1 MEERWIKWACTLA
14 MLLAASGCAQ
24 TQYNTTDL
32 PRQYAAPQTRNF
44 AKVDFTPYANAL
56 ADGETLQ
63 QGDQLSV
70 SLDTGHQISG
80 EESKLEWKV
89 NVDASGQAVLPQI
102 GPVRVA
108 GLTKTDAEQQIKNAS
123 LQRDVFLTPTVGISV
138 EKKSERTV
146 IVSGAVNKPGPVTI
160 RGDRVTLADVL
171 VRAGGLTS
179 EATGEV
185 SVTGSGGSTTTDSIR
200 TVGTSG
206 EGASPAQ
213 TVSLAST
220 PPSQFGQ
227 MIVADGSVVHVDVS
241 PPRPIKVIGV
251 IKNQAVDVPSG
262 ENVRLL
268 DALTLAGGQRY
279 SNWISDKVTV
289 IRRIPDRNETIRIKG
304 SIRGAKNN
312 DAENIL
318 LAPYDVVSVE
328 ENILTFTLSTLSGL
342 LGAGVAAAQI
352 GI

>member
-1 MEERWIKWACTLA
+1 MEERWIKWVCTLA

-32 PRQYAAPQTRNF
+32 PRQYAAAPTRNF
-44 AKVDFTPYANAL
+44 AKVDFTPFAKAI

-70 SLDTGHQISG
+70 SLDTGMQVGG

-89 NVDASGQAVLPQI
+89 NVDASGQAVLPHI

-108 GLTKTDAEQQIKNAS
+108 GLTRTDAEQQIKNAS

-138 EKKSERTV
+138 EKQIQRT
-146 IVSGAVNKPGPVTI
+146 ILVSGAVKKPGPITI
-160 RGDRVTLADVL
+160 RGDGVTLADVL

-185 SVTGSGGSTTTDSIR
+185 SVTGSGGSTSTDSIR
-200 TVGTSG
+200 PVGSTG
-206 EGASPAQ
+206 RGAVSAQ
-213 TVSLAST
+213 TVSLATT
-220 PPSQFGQ
+220 PPSQFGE
-227 MIVADGSVVHVDVS
+227 MFVPDGSVVHVEES
-241 PPRPIKVIGV
+241 PPRPIKVVGV
-251 IKNQAVDVPSG
+251 IKNQAVEVPSG

-268 DALTLAGGQRY
+268 DALTLAGGQKY

-289 IRRIPDRNETIRIKG
+289 IRRVPERNETIRIKG
-304 SIRGAKNN
+304 SIRGAKNH

-318 LAPYDVVSVE
+318 LAPYDIVSVE

-352 GI
+352 GM